1 MFISDLLRHQSQ
13 DIFLPISQI
22 VRKNFIKMSLI
33 IKEWVSEWLLFNANS
48 TIFQLYHGE
57 DKLIFNEV
65 MTRSALY

>member
-1 MFISDLLRHQSQ
+1 MFISDLLRHRSQ

-48 TIFQLYHGE
+48 TIFKLYHGE
-57 DKLIFNEV
+57 DKLIFNET
-65 MTRSALY
+65 MMRPALY